1 MGSHLGL
8 FKVWLTGEL
17 PDGAFI
23 LTAWPQL
30 LVLENWVIL
39 GHWRESEWLIPL
51 NLKIKE
57 LNCIKWLQI
66 IEVDDW
72 LTLDLFHE
80 RSDVSLIL
88 ERESDITLNSTLI
101 EAELEA
107 NICDV
112 FLFTLVTFCS
122 RIQ

>member
-1 MGSHLGL
+1 VGSHLGL
-8 FKVWLTGEL
+8 LKVWLTGKL

-23 LTAWPQL
+23 FAAWPQL

-39 GHWRESEWLIPL
+39 RHWRETEWLIPL

-57 LNCIKWLQI
+57 LNGIKWLQI

-80 RSDVSLIL
+80 RSDVGLIL
-88 ERESDITLNSTLI
+88 EWESDITLNSTLI

-107 NICDV
+107 NICDI
-112 FLFTLVTFCS
+112 FLFTLFARCS
-122 RIQ
+122 DIQ